1 MYMLHTIKSSRSL
14 FPSSLEYDL
23 FYSLLPL
30 CVSLAQLVDS
40 LILNKF
46 LITAVKKVLKTF
58 AIKKY
63 ESILTWNDSF
73 FVGNILFLVASKIM
87 LFSDYK
93 KHTDKFHYKLLHYI
107 ALFLTDIV

>member
-23 FYSLLPL
+23 FYSLLLL

-40 LILNKF
+40 LIVNKF

-63 ESILTWNDSF
+63 ESILT
-73 FVGNILFLVASKIM
+73 
-87 LFSDYK
+87 
-93 KHTDKFHYKLLHYI
+93 
-107 ALFLTDIV
+107 